1 MSRSPPEIRS
11 PLDLAI
17 DETHLRIQSAP
28 TQLLKK
34 HYLERLTELVK
45 QRNANRSAEE
55 IAALEKAK
63 GLR

>member
-1 MSRSPPEIRS
+1 MSRS

-28 TQLLKK
+28 TQLLKR